1 METIAKAPRREKAV
15 ASGKER
21 TRGRANRIGAATR
34 YDFGGGVLT
43 PYGGLLPL
51 AALLEKLEFVQLLW
65 KKLTVKRQ
73 PVSLSNAQFVMGTV
87 LMFYLGF
94 ARLHH
99 VRYVRDDEMVQEVL
113 GSAWPLPRQCT
124 FWRFLASLHLHN
136 EEQLMGIDSEMVRR
150 VWEVGALQ

>member
-1 METIAKAPRREKAV
+1 MEKIAKAARREKPV
-15 ASGKER
+15 ESGKEV
-21 TRGRANRIGAATR
+21 TKGKANKIGADTR

-51 AALLEKLEFVQLLW
+51 AALLEKLEFEKLVQER
-65 KKLTVKRQ
+65 LTVKRQ
-73 PVSLSNAQFVMGTV
+73 PVSLSNAQFVLGTV

-113 GSAWPLPRQCT
+113 GSEGPLPVQST
-124 FWRFLASLHLHN
+124 FWRFLASLHLRN
-136 EEQLMGIDSEMVRR
+136 AAVMCSAICSP
-150 VWEVGALQ
+150 VGV

>member
-1 METIAKAPRREKAV
+1 MEKIAKAARPEKAV
-15 ASGKER
+15 ASRKER
-21 TRGRANRIGAATR
+21 TGGKANKIGAATR

-51 AALLEKLEFVQLLW
+51 AALLEKLEFVQLLYE
-65 KKLTVKRQ
+65 KLTVKRQ
-73 PVSLSNAQFVMGTV
+73 PASLSNGQFVMGTV

-113 GSAWPLPRQCT
+113 GSAGPLPVQST

-136 EEQLMGIDSEMVRR
+136 EEQLMGIDSEMVR
-150 VWEVGALQ
+150 